1 MRTRT
6 FHRLLAVI
14 SAGTVALMAGCAG
27 STSSQNEAKADQPA
41 TQASAKKAAPGT
53 LEYDKNL
60 WHQLL
65 TEHANIRRTV
75 KHTSNGVEAL
85 TESDDPATAAKI
97 TEHAKA
103 MQARMKSGS
112 RVRVWDPVFAELFA
126 KHGAVK
132 IEVTPT
138 AKGVKIVESSDDP
151 EAVALLRSHA
161 MGVSTFVREGF
172 ASSPNE
178 TLRYKVGDP
187 VPVDEVAIGGVKH
200 RILLGQP
207 DAAQLAALQ
216 AEGMSTVVNFRKAA
230 EHAEY
235 DEQGATVGA
244 GMEYCNIAYKG
255 DVELTD
261 EVIDASRAAIKA
273 GDAKGEAI
281 VLHCRTGNRA
291 GPGWAA
297 YRVLDKNV
305 TVEQAISEA
314 RAMQMVDPK
323 MEARTRE
330 YIQRR
335 MVSK

>member
-1 MRTRT
+1 MQKRTCRE
-6 FHRLLAVI
+6 LLAVI
-14 SAGTVALMAGCAG
+14 SAGAVAVLAGCAG
-27 STSSQNEAKADQPA
+27 SPAKDSQAKADQPA
-41 TQASAKKAAPGT
+41 AQVASKKAAPGT
-53 LEYDKNL
+53 LDYDKNL

-65 TEHANIRRTV
+65 TDHAKIRRTV
-75 KHTSNGVEAL
+75 KHTKSGVEAL
-85 TESDDPATAAKI
+85 TESDDPEVAAKI
-97 TEHAKA
+97 IEHAKA
-103 MQARMKSGS
+103 MQGRMKTGS

-132 IEVTPT
+132 LEVTPT
-138 AKGVKIVESSDDP
+138 EKGVRIVESSDDP

-178 TLRYKVGDP
+178 TLRYTVGDP

-207 DAAQLAALQ
+207 DAAQLAALK

-235 DEQGATVGA
+235 DEQGATAGA
-244 GMEYCNIAYKG
+244 GMGYCNIAYKG
-255 DVELTD
+255 DIELTD
-261 EVIDASRAAIKA
+261 DVIDASRAAIKA

-281 VLHCRTGNRA
+281 VLHCRTGNRV

-305 TVEQAISEA
+305 ALEQAISEA
-314 RAMQMVDPK
+314 RAMQMLDPK
-323 MEARTRE
+323 FEARTRE
-330 YIQRR
+330 YIQKHMAR
-335 MVSK
+335 K